1 MYLLRLLF
9 SLQTA
14 SNKKRSRPLV
24 PEVYETDEIEPD
36 IIDLTEENE
45 KRKKRKKNDSFE
57 VHFRGDTVFCNQYLI
72 PTEDHS

>member
-14 SNKKRSRPLV
+14 SNKKRSRPQV

-36 IIDLTEENE
+36 IIDLTEDNG
-45 KRKKRKKNDSFE
+45 KRKKNDSFE

>member
-14 SNKKRSRPLV
+14 SNKKRSRSLV

-36 IIDLTEENE
+36 IIDLTEDNG
-45 KRKKRKKNDSFE
+45 KRKKNDSFE